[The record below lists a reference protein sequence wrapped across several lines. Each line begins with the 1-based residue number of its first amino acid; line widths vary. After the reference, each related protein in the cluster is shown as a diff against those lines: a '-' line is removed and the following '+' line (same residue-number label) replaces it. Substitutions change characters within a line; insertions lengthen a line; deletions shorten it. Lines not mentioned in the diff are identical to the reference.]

1 MPEAR
6 IELELDEG
14 ALDAFVV
21 WPDTPGRK
29 PPILLLSGPP
39 DGGHGGEST
48 ARRLSAHNYFVIV
61 PDLTGLAADDRRE
74 AAWACMDYLADERR
88 VDDSRVGALG
98 FGGGGDMALRLAAD
112 RAERIAAAAAYGGR
126 GFSARTALEISQ
138 RINGLVRIGYQV
150 GAARRRAG
158 ILEAAFSLSGVLF
171 DTEVYE
177 AEPRW
182 PDLLDFFARA
192 LVVPPPA
199 PVAGTNPVHRALNP

>member
-14 ALDAFVV
+14 ALDAFVA

-39 DGGHGGEST
+39 DRDERAEST
-48 ARRLSAHNYFVIV
+48 ARRLSAHNYFVLA
-61 PDLTGLAADDRRE
+61 PDLATLAADDRRE

-88 VDDSRVGALG
+88 VDDSRVGVLG

-112 RAERIAAAAAYGGR
+112 RAERIAAAAAYGAR
-126 GFSARTALEISQ
+126 GFGARTALEISQ
-138 RINGLVRIGYQV
+138 RINGVVRIGYQV
-150 GAARRRAG
+150 GAVQRRAG
-158 ILEAAFSLSGVLF
+158 ILEAALSLSGVLF

-177 AEPRW
+177 TEPRW
-182 PDLLDFFARA
+182 PDLLDFFSRA
-192 LVVPPPA
+192 LVVPAPA
-199 PVAGTNPVHRALNP
+199 PVLGTNPAHRALNP